1 MRSSD
6 GLVLCTPPR
15 YEAGYF
21 YSDSQSLYDCDGVQ
35 FARRGGCMN
44 KIFFAVMLLVL
55 GQLFP
60 ILRDRREQR
69 EREQREWSEQR
80 RMRWRK

>member
-1 MRSSD
+1 
-6 GLVLCTPPR
+6 
-15 YEAGYF
+15 
-21 YSDSQSLYDCDGVQ
+21 
-35 FARRGGCMN
+35 
-44 KIFFAVMLLVL
+44 MLLAL

-60 ILRDRREQR
+60 ILRDRREKR

>member
-1 MRSSD
+1 
-6 GLVLCTPPR
+6 
-15 YEAGYF
+15 
-21 YSDSQSLYDCDGVQ
+21 
-35 FARRGGCMN
+35 MN